1 MLSKDQRPK
10 STNRSL
16 RKMFAGL
23 FALAVVVTL
32 YGWLIDKDPN
42 QLTGLLATLAV
53 ALGIG
58 EGSNIGRRMTD
69 KERLS

>member
-1 MLSKDQRPK
+1 MLIKDTRPK

-16 RKMFAGL
+16 RKMFAVL
-23 FALAVVVTL
+23 FGVTVLVIL
-32 YGWLIDKDPN
+32 YGWLLDKDPS

-58 EGSNIGRRMTD
+58 EGSNIGRRLTHRED
-69 KERLS
+69 S